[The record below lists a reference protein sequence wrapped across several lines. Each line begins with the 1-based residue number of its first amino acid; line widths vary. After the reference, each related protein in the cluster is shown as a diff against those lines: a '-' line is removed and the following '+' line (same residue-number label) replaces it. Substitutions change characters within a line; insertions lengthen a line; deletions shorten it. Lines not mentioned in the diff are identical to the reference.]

1 MRRSLL
7 VTLLAASALVPT
19 AAMAQ
24 EEGGRF
30 RGQRQNAEGAM
41 QQDRAAFR
49 AERMAQR
56 GPDASMVRQERQQ
69 QRQEQRQER
78 QAQFQPPVQAPAQ
91 VQAQVQA
98 QVRQQAQPQF
108 QPQFQQRREF
118 RQDRQDFRQDRAQDR
133 QDFRQDRR
141 FDRGLVQN
149 GVVPP
154 PQAQL
159 ERRDD
164 RRDFRNDR
172 RDDRQDFRA
181 DRRDDRQDF
190 RQDRQQDR
198 RFDQNGNRGFNN
210 GQQFNNGQGFNNNQ
224 GFRGQNFGGRNRGND
239 FRGREFNNRGNWN
252 RNWRQNQQFNW
263 QGYRGYNRN
272 FFQLPRY
279 YAPRGWNF
287 GYQRFGIGFTLN
299 SVLFGQNYWIDDPF
313 YYHLPPAY
321 GPYEWVRYYNDALLV
336 DIRTGYVVDTV
347 YDIFW

>member
-149 GVVPP
+149 GVVTP

-172 RDDRQDFRA
+172 RDDRPDFRA

-190 RQDRQQDR
+190 RQDR